1 MLNTNDSV
9 VKEIVVLTGKSKKSS
24 GVATDIKEKAKF
36 FATKAHAHQVRRI
49 NGEPE
54 ISHPLAVG
62 QLLEEFKYDDEVIAA
77 GYLHD
82 TVEDTDTTIEEIEEL
97 FGSRVAK
104 FVSLAS
110 EPDKS
115 LPWEERKAHMIDVV
129 KNSRIDDIV
138 VILADKIQNMEDL
151 TSNLQLYGLS
161 IFNFFKRGVEKKL
174 WYFESVYSAVNSTNS
189 ELPIVKRLGE
199 SLTKLKLEVERQKKL
214 EEKSLNEDVVNK

>member
-1 MLNTNDSV
+1 MINISNSIAEEVASIERKGVVSLNAV
-9 VKEIVVLTGKSKKSS
+9 V
-24 GVATDIKEKAKF
+24 DIKEKAKI
-36 FATKAHAHQVRRI
+36 FAINAHANQVRKI
-49 NGEPE
+49 NGEPAVC
-54 ISHPLAVG
+54 HPIAVANILG
-62 QLLEEFKYDDEVIAA
+62 QYNYDDEVISA

-82 TVEDTDTTIEEIEEL
+82 TVEDTNNTIEDIERL
-97 FGSRVAK
+97 FGSRVASL
-104 FVSLAS
+104 VNLAS

-115 LPWEERKAHMIDVV
+115 LPWEERKSHTITVV
-129 KNSRIDDIV
+129 RDNPIDDTV